1 MSRPRCFLL
10 RSPNTS
16 NVRNEYNINTS
27 GGSNNNNTSNQYALL
42 PDNVSYNSPPCMP
55 WRIDSTRSKPG

>member
-42 PDNVSYNSPPCMP
+42 PDNASYNSPPCMP
-55 WRIDSTRSKPG
+55 

>member
-42 PDNVSYNSPPCMP
+42 PDNASYNDSPYSI
-55 WRIDSTRSKPG
+55 WRTNSARSKPG